1 MTTSTTTAPARPS
14 FPATAPSRT
23 AVWARGG
30 GTGIALGGAL
40 LLAATVV
47 EALVWDGADL
57 VGLFAAL
64 FITSITVLATAMLP
78 LALGST
84 GADGIAGGRMLG
96 TIALLAFGAVFAT
109 NQMIYFV
116 TTYGPASTAGDT
128 AGGIDIA
135 WLAPVLGA
143 LQLVLL
149 LTAAI
154 VVARAGI
161 ATGAAR
167 WALLALSLVAMV
179 TGIVATL
186 AIDPAVTIV
195 ALISSTVTQVV
206 TGIVLLA
213 HRTRGQRGTVD

>member
-1 MTTSTTTAPARPS
+1 MTTATPATPARPS
-14 FPATAPSRT
+14 HHIAAPSRT

-30 GTGIALGGAL
+30 GAGIALGGAL

-57 VGLFAAL
+57 LGLFAAL
-64 FITSITVLATAMLP
+64 FITSVTVLAAAMLP

-84 GADGIAGGRMLG
+84 GANGITGGRMLG

-109 NQMIYFV
+109 NQMIYLV
-116 TTYGPASTAGDT
+116 TTYGPSGAAGDD
-128 AGGIDIA
+128 AGRIDTA

-154 VVARAGI
+154 VVARAGT

-167 WALLALSLVAMV
+167 WALLALSLVAIV
-179 TGIVATL
+179 TGVVATF
-186 AIDPAVTIV
+186 ATDPAVTIV
-195 ALISSTVTQVV
+195 ALISSTVAQVI

-213 HRTRGQRGTVD
+213 HRTPGQRGTVD